1 MQKNPAIDAMLELGK
16 SLKIV
21 VDPVYDAIS
30 SLGTGIVSAYK
41 SCEEIVRKTFNPN
54 TADSAQKIT
63 KLSPEQRRQENL
75 KEAAQK
81 IADLYE
87 NNCTSKELTVPYE
100 GKKLIYDNALHL
112 YEKIGEGSDDQK
124 ERKLI
129 TLLHRHRVASRKIR

>member
-54 TADSAQKIT
+54 TKNSDQQFDS
-63 KLSPEQRRQENL
+63 
-75 KEAAQK
+75 
-81 IADLYE
+81 
-87 NNCTSKELTVPYE
+87 E
-100 GKKLIYDNALHL
+100 GKVPQI
-112 YEKIGEGSDDQK
+112 
-124 ERKLI
+124 
-129 TLLHRHRVASRKIR
+129 